1 MFPLVHDGSNPTP
14 KRLKNMKPLN
24 EVSRSQLWKRTIAA
38 RNIPTD
44 ELEAVALAKTEL
56 TKPVKVSPAE
66 ALKIQ
71 RDLDLTDNKMAALR
85 VFLIKHNVDIFPT
98 MKVLRDEKKSTYPE
112 NRTELVNKA

>member
-1 MFPLVHDGSNPTP
+1 MYFNNTV
-14 KRLKNMKPLN
+14 N
-24 EVSRSQLWKRTIAA
+24 ESERQEYHQISTNVTIAA

-85 VFLIKHNVDIFPT
+85 VFHIKHNVDIFPT
-98 MKVLRDEKKSTYPE
+98 MKVLRDEKKSTYPQAE
-112 NRTELVNKA
+112 STTLKTHTIIC